1 MITFAPLN
9 YISRK
14 VMKRRWNELLHVV
27 GSRLVEHAKPQ
38 KDFEQAS
45 TVLAHNHVHL
55 SAGSLK
61 RLWGY
66 LTGHEKPSTEFLN
79 RLALFAGFQDW
90 ESLRKTFLDEETPRN
105 EWRKGGVRIAECRPM
120 LAAKLCCWP
129 HSTQK
134 KRRDTRTCSTSFYF
148 FVKSN
153 RAYSAAVLLFLF
165 STIRAFLPV
174 SARR

>member
-1 MITFAPLN
+1 
-9 YISRK
+9 
-14 VMKRRWNELLHVV
+14 MKRRWNELLHH
-27 GSRLVEHAKPQ
+27 GGCRLVEHAKPQ

-90 ESLRKTFLDEETPRN
+90 ESLRKTFLDEEMPQ
-105 EWRKGGVRIAECRPM
+105 E
-120 LAAKLCCWP
+120 
-129 HSTQK
+129 
-134 KRRDTRTCSTSFYF
+134 
-148 FVKSN
+148 
-153 RAYSAAVLLFLF
+153 
-165 STIRAFLPV
+165 
-174 SARR
+174 

>member
-66 LTGHEKPSTEFLN
+66 LTGHEKPSIEFLN

-90 ESLRKTFLDEETPRN
+90 ESLRKTFLDEEMPQ
-105 EWRKGGVRIAECRPM
+105 E
-120 LAAKLCCWP
+120 
-129 HSTQK
+129 
-134 KRRDTRTCSTSFYF
+134 
-148 FVKSN
+148 
-153 RAYSAAVLLFLF
+153 
-165 STIRAFLPV
+165 
-174 SARR
+174 

>member
-14 VMKRRWNELLHVV
+14 VMKRRWNELLHH
-27 GSRLVEHAKPQ
+27 GESRLVEHAKPQ

-90 ESLRKTFLDEETPRN
+90 ESLRKTFLDEEMPQ
-105 EWRKGGVRIAECRPM
+105 E
-120 LAAKLCCWP
+120 
-129 HSTQK
+129 
-134 KRRDTRTCSTSFYF
+134 
-148 FVKSN
+148 
-153 RAYSAAVLLFLF
+153 
-165 STIRAFLPV
+165 
-174 SARR
+174 